1 MIYPVESMP
10 EVLQWIANIMPARWY
25 VQAMRKLMIM
35 GTSISMVAKETLIL
49 ATMAVVLI
57 GITLKTFKQRL

>member
-10 EVLQWIANIMPARWY
+10 AVLHWIANIIPARWY

-35 GTSISMVAKETLIL
+35 GTDIAMVACETLIL
-49 ATMAVVLI
+49 VVMACALMGV
-57 GITLKTFKQRL
+57 TLKTFKERL